1 MESWGAWTATLARL
15 RAADLAEGFDES
27 MTSYKKMAE
36 FLAAQPQ
43 VGENSSGALREF
55 QNRLRQQS
63 LKSKILAQV
72 MEPEKLD
79 VQRLLDLFTAL
90 TLADGFSAFKDSG
103 TTISAKSFARWIALR
118 WIERLLSSGLLPAGP
133 KETSLYA
140 GWNTYLAAE
149 ENASFW
155 KALPPGH
162 RNSFLKRL
170 AALRTKDGNK
180 DGQE

>member
-1 MESWGAWTATLARL
+1 
-15 RAADLAEGFDES
+15 
-27 MTSYKKMAE
+27 MAE

-43 VGENSSGALREF
+43 VGENSFGALREF

-72 MEPEKLD
+72 MEPEKFD

-103 TTISAKSFARWIALR
+103 AAVSAKAFARWIALR
-118 WIERLLSSGLLPAGP
+118 WIERLLSSGLLPAGE
-133 KETSLYA
+133 KQASLYA
-140 GWNTYLAAE
+140 GWNTHLAAE

-155 KALPPGH
+155 KALPPDH

-170 AALRTKDGNK
+170 EALRAEDENE
-180 DGQE
+180 DRQE